1 MRKRDKLKNIEEANL
16 MLEQTYLDSKT
27 LFTEEN
33 TKQII
38 KEICVNVNKKF
49 KEILDNYRGVTP
61 FNVHRN
67 RNKNLGT
74 YLESLKSV
82 CNRGQVDEKDIRKAT
97 NNLLHQLYYEPTG
110 HDTKMLSWG
119 KATVMGRF
127 DMLLRKLTNFKM
139 PKEEPST
146 GEIKTFNATL
156 DTETAKRAQDSW
168 DKNFYSNK

>member
-1 MRKRDKLKNIEEANL
+1 MKKRDKLKNMEEANL
-16 MLEQTYLDSKT
+16 MLEQTYLDSKA

-67 RNKNLGT
+67 RNKNVGN

-82 CNRGQVDEKDIRKAT
+82 CGRRQVDEKDVKKAA

-110 HDTKMLSWG
+110 HDTKILSWG
-119 KATVMGRF
+119 KTPVMGRF
-127 DMLLRKLTNFKM
+127 DMLLRKLTNFKG
-139 PKEEPST
+139 PKQQPTTQETP
-146 GEIKTFNATL
+146 TFNATF
-156 DTETAKRAQDSW
+156 DDETAKRAKDNW
-168 DKNFYSNK
+168 EKDFNK